1 LKLLNEYDVLSIVF
15 HLRDGLKGFLYSTN
29 GVTVAHTLMCNMTE
43 LASSAADELAVEVE
57 FKLAEPMNRTE
68 NESKKIYE

>member
-1 LKLLNEYDVLSIVF
+1 MLNEYDDLSIVF

-29 GVTVAHTLMCNMTE
+29 GVTVAHTPMCNMTE

-57 FKLAEPMNRTE
+57 FKLAEPRNDRTE
-68 NESKKIYE
+68 NESKKICK